1 MKVAGRLKGA
11 SGCPGEY
18 SPKCPNRPGVIDESM
33 RTFNVHLRPAT
44 SPPKLR
50 SPVEVPANMPR
61 SIRKLPKPP
70 DWKVWQSPVAK
81 RLSSSRNERRRLRTA
96 AAKTRAEA
104 EAARRPSTSAA
115 VYRIRSPLSS
125 RNSRASLASQVSKPP
140 APAPPEPAA
149 EPAASSE
156 GEEYSDDAEEE
167 GEYSEDE
174 VED

>member
-1 MKVAGRLKGA
+1 MKVAGRLKGH

-50 SPVEVPANMPR
+50 SPVEIPSDIPR

-70 DWKVWQSPVAK
+70 DWRVWQSPVAK

-96 AAKTRAEA
+96 ASMKRAEA

-115 VYRIRSPLSS
+115 VYRIRSPLTS
-125 RNSRASLASQVSKPP
+125 RGSLSSKPP
-140 APAPPEPAA
+140 APAPQP

-156 GEEYSDDAEEE
+156 GDEYSADEEE
-167 GEYSEDE
+167 FEDE
-174 VED
+174 D

>member
-1 MKVAGRLKGA
+1 MKVAGRLKGH

-18 SPKCPNRPGVIDESM
+18 DPKCPNRPSTVDESM

-50 SPVEVPANMPR
+50 SPVEIPSDIPR

-70 DWKVWQSPVAK
+70 DWRVWQSPVAK

-96 AAKTRAEA
+96 QAKTRAEA
-104 EAARRPSTSAA
+104 ERARRPSTSAA

-125 RNSRASLASQVSKPP
+125 RGSLASKPP
-140 APAPPEPAA
+140 APAAP

-156 GEEYSDDAEEE
+156 GDEYSDDAEEE
-167 GEYSEDE
+167 EELYSEDE
-174 VED
+174 D

>member
-1 MKVAGRLKGA
+1 MKVAGRLKGH

-18 SPKCPNRPGVIDESM
+18 DPKCPNRPSTVDEST

-50 SPVEVPANMPR
+50 TPVEVPDNIPR

-70 DWKVWQSPVAK
+70 DWRVWQSPVAK

-96 AAKTRAEA
+96 ASMKRAEA

-125 RNSRASLASQVSKPP
+125 RGSLASKPP
-140 APAPPEPAA
+140 APAPQP

-156 GEEYSDDAEEE
+156 GDEYSDDAEEE
-167 GEYSEDE
+167 EELYSEDE
-174 VED
+174 G

>member
-18 SPKCPNRPGVIDESM
+18 DPKCPNRPSTVDEST

-70 DWKVWQSPVAK
+70 DWRVWQSPVAK

-104 EAARRPSTSAA
+104 ARRPSTSAA

-125 RNSRASLASQVSKPP
+125 RGSLSSKPP
-140 APAPPEPAA
+140 APAPQP

-156 GEEYSDDAEEE
+156 GDEYSADEEE
-167 GEYSEDE
+167 EELYSEDE
-174 VED
+174 D

>member
-1 MKVAGRLKGA
+1 MKGH

-18 SPKCPNRPGVIDESM
+18 DPKCPNRPSTVDEST

-50 SPVEVPANMPR
+50 SPVEIPSDIPR

-70 DWKVWQSPVAK
+70 DWRVWQSPVAK

-96 AAKTRAEA
+96 ASMKRAEA

-125 RNSRASLASQVSKPP
+125 RGSLASKPP
-140 APAPPEPAA
+140 APAPQP

-156 GEEYSDDAEEE
+156 GDEYSADEEE
-167 GEYSEDE
+167 FEDE
-174 VED
+174 D